1 MLRKEII
8 SSLRKI
14 LGDSID
20 GSLVAYRCND
30 KNLQYLYYQLYN
42 KVDEALKVAKVINRY
57 KSSKGKVPDFT
68 SDFIAG
74 LIQRFNE
81 REKK

>member
-1 MLRKEII
+1 MLRKGII

-14 LGDSID
+14 LGCAID

-30 KNLQYLYYQLYN
+30 KSLQYLYSQLYD
-42 KVDEALKVAKVINRY
+42 KVDEALKVAKVIDRY
-57 KSSKGKVPDFT
+57 GSSKGKMPDFT

-74 LIQRFNE
+74 LVQRFDT
-81 REKK
+81 REKE